1 MLRFTLRAVLVLCC
15 FLVLSGALLLQL
27 PLSDPPAPR
36 PVPLAQQGRLIL
48 DNVRILDT
56 DSGDVSPPQA
66 IWLEEG
72 KISRIS
78 AASIAADSVPDY
90 QYQDGAGA
98 FVIPGLWDSHTHS
111 MQLSPQI
118 HHPFFLANGVT
129 YLRDMSGCMI
139 EHDTFQ
145 ACAADRQR
153 WQQEAQAG
161 QRSSPFYPQQSSFA
175 LNGGSEVPAD
185 FPAFLRLQSEADASA
200 LTAHYQG
207 LGVNNLKTYELLSSE
222 QYQWLSRAA
231 ARAGMTL
238 AGHQPWQVTLNEL
251 IAGGQRSVEHG
262 RVFLFECSAIAM
274 TLKQQPMRAGLINAD
289 VWRQIIDSQDPALC
303 QGKMARMA
311 AAGLWWSPTLLTLQL
326 GARASDAAFRQDARL
341 AQVPWGLRQLWQADA
356 DGMMQRGQDQRG
368 HSVHQ
373 DLLALAQQQLYQAVN
388 LGVPIIA
395 GTDSPDSFVFSG
407 SGLIDELQLYVEAG
421 LTPLQALQ
429 SATLWPAQYA
439 GRLNSAGSVD
449 VGKDANLVL
458 LSANPL
464 EDIGALRQVQGL
476 VLAGYWYDK
485 NDLDALQW
493 FGTKQAAS
501 MRLNLQ
507 LAWSALRSAPFRMQF
522 AD

>member
-1 MLRFTLRAVLVLCC
+1 M
-15 FLVLSGALLLQL
+15 LQL

-36 PVPLAQQGRLIL
+36 PVPVAQQGRLIL
-48 DNVRILDT
+48 DHVRILDT
-56 DSGDVSPPQA
+56 RSGIVSPPQA
-66 IWLEEG
+66 IWLEDG
-72 KISRIS
+72 KINRIS
-78 AASIAADSVPDY
+78 AADIAAASVPDY

-98 FVIPGLWDSHTHS
+98 IVIPGLWDSHTHS

-118 HHPFFLANGVT
+118 HHAFFLANGVT

-153 WQQEAQAG
+153 WQQETLAG

-175 LNGGSEVPAD
+175 LNGGAEVPAD

-200 LTAHYQG
+200 LTAHYQV
-207 LGVNNLKTYELLSSE
+207 LGVDNLKTYELLSPE
-222 QYQWLSRAA
+222 QYRWLSHAA
-231 ARAGMTL
+231 TNAGITL
-238 AGHQPWQVTLNEL
+238 AGHQPWQVSLADL
-251 IAGGQRSVEHG
+251 IVGGQRSVEHG
-262 RVFLFECSAIAM
+262 RVFLFECSAVAIA
-274 TLKQQPMRAGLINAD
+274 LKQQPMRAGLITAD
-289 VWRQIIDSQDPALC
+289 VWRQIINSQDTALC
-303 QGKMARMA
+303 QEKMTNMA

-326 GARASDAAFRQDARL
+326 GARAGDATFRQDARL
-341 AQVPWGLRQLWQADA
+341 AQVPWVLRQLWQADA
-356 DGMMQRGQDQRG
+356 DGMMQSAQDQDG

-395 GTDSPDSFVFSG
+395 GTDAPDSFVFAG
-407 SGLIDELQLYVEAG
+407 SGLIDELQLYVDAG

-439 GRLNSAGSVD
+439 GLLDSTGSVD

-458 LSANPL
+458 LNANPL
-464 EDIGALRQVQGL
+464 QDIQALRQVQGL
-476 VLAGYWYDK
+476 VLAGHWYNK
-485 NDLDALQW
+485 ADLDALQR
-493 FGTKQAAS
+493 FGTKQAGS
-501 MRLNLQ
+501 IRLNLQ